1 MSHTDPF
8 TAALQEWV
16 EVTMRRSMRN
26 VMRYIKESG
35 LSMSQMGALFHL
47 HRQGSCGVSDLGEH
61 LSVTS
66 AAASQL
72 LDRLVEQGL
81 ILRSEDPQDR
91 RLKQVVLTE
100 QGMRVIHES
109 LLARQGWLGG
119 RTWPRGHGAPCSSA
133 GRRRPS
139 SPCCGSASPG
149 AAGLRER
156 GRAGWAS

>member
-109 LLARQGWLGG
+109 LLARQGWLGEL
-119 RTWPRGHGAPCSSA
+119 TASLSA
-133 GRRRPS
+133 EEKEGLLPALQLLVERAKQHSLAAEEAREM
-139 SPCCGSASPG
+139 PG
-149 AAGLRER
+149 
-156 GRAGWAS
+156 